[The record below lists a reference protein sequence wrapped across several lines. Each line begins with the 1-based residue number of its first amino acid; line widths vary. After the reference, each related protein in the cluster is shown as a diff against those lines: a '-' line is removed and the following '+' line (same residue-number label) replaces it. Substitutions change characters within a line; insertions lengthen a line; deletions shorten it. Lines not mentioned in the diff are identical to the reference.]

1 MYRFFRFSLIV
12 FSITGFSSFNSIAQV
27 NWNSKVD
34 SCNFFSSP
42 RVADLNKDKIL
53 DIVIGGGI
61 EYVKS
66 KSGVLAFDG
75 KTGKLLWRTPSRSQ
89 VYTAA
94 LFQDV
99 NADSIPDVFI
109 GGRDAVFFCI
119 NGKTGEKIWEFWSD
133 SLPNPFNNS
142 WFNFF
147 GCQFTK
153 DIDKDGFKDLL
164 VTNSGNYLALPTEK
178 NRPTGKIL
186 IISSKT
192 GKVLKNSSF
201 NEAKESY
208 YAPHTFIDEKKQ
220 EILLYGSGGETVG
233 GTLRAIP
240 LQKFISSDLKTNKL
254 LLRDTVKGFI
264 INSITADFTGD
275 KLTDLFVTHMN
286 GSVEVFSYKTKKTV
300 WKKDFPGYE
309 AYVTPSLAY
318 FNADKIPDVFTI
330 FAKGQF
336 PNYNSFKEVV
346 FDGKTGAILYEAND
360 GFNQFSPGVSM
371 DMNGDKLDEIIYIEN
386 QVDFEA
392 KQITW
397 RVKKIDPVTKSASY
411 LTEKMNYCSMAAS
424 PLIVDLDGDGNL
436 ELIVAVTSIDM
447 TSDAVSKSEVHV
459 IPLNSKGKI
468 TWNGYLGS
476 KENGRF

>member
-1 MYRFFRFSLIV
+1 MLRIYPILFFV
-12 FSITGFSSFNSIAQV
+12 FVAVGFNSTTVYSQL
-27 NWNSKVD
+27 NWKSKVD

-42 RVADLNKDKIL
+42 RAVDLNKDKIL

-66 KSGVLAFDG
+66 QSGVLAFDG
-75 KTGKLLWRTPSRSQ
+75 KSGKLLWSTPSRSQ

-109 GGRDAVFFCI
+109 GGRDAVYFCI
-119 NGKTGEKIWEFWSD
+119 NGKTGQKIWEFWAD
-133 SLPNPFNNS
+133 SLDKPFNNS
-142 WFNFF
+142 WYNFF

-153 DIDKDGFKDLL
+153 DLDKDGFKDLL
-164 VTNSGNYLALPTEK
+164 LTNSGNYLALPSEK

-186 IISSKT
+186 ILSSKT

-208 YAPHTFIDEKKQ
+208 YAPHTFIDDKKQ

-264 INSITADFTGD
+264 INSITTDFTGD

-286 GSVEVFSYKTKKTV
+286 GSVEVLNYKTKKSV
-300 WKKDFPGYE
+300 WKKDFPTYE

-336 PNYNSFKEVV
+336 PNYSSFKEVV
-346 FDGKTGAILYEAND
+346 LDGKTGEILYEAND
-360 GFNQFSPGVSM
+360 GFNQFSPGVSL
-371 DMNGDKLDEIIYIEN
+371 DLNGDKLDEILYIEN
-386 QVDFEA
+386 QVDFDA

-397 RVKKIDPVTKSASY
+397 RVKKIDPVTKTASY
-411 LTEKMNYCSMAAS
+411 LTEKMNFCSMAAS

-436 ELIVAVTSIDM
+436 ELVVAVTSIDM

-476 KENGRF
+476 KENGRH